1 MCLKATDGCACIQSN
16 KNTIRHRPV
25 ALMLSDRAHERLRD
39 VLIVNRIR
47 RILARGAKFCFFF
60 SVICSEIVP
69 NGFFKVIRRY
79 HTFFPLKI
87 LSQFK
92 MHSRGNGYHH
102 HNGTYDAEEE
112 DDADSVGAFLSDF
125 EAHVDP
131 GLEPETSSAYV
142 EISVPL
148 HDNNNN
154 NSNEKGKEE
163 EGDEEKEE
171 EEEEGEE
178 SNRMHVEVGAPERR
192 GEGLNAHIV
201 FGVSYWTTLPTY
213 ARKSGF
219 VRRRFS
225 QFNKLYQA
233 LVEEVAGV
241 IVPTLPPKTTFP
253 LDDPKSPAIASRATL
268 LRVFIAKISMHPLL
282 SRSKA
287 LYDFLDCSKS
297 NTTYNK
303 VKLSTTK
310 DVKKKTTS
318 AISSIFGSVTNV
330 ISSINDTI
338 ASKTSDGE
346 LGGGSHLF
354 DVEGTLREPALHA
367 EVCQYIS
374 SLRERTEKMLA
385 SAKKVIRHKEKTTE
399 YFSDLSTVFNTMQ
412 EHETRG
418 VEIIER
424 ISGAAKANW
433 STASSSSSRQGICW
447 RKAANTFSRIAQSDD
462 TPETTDLKHDRN
474 RLFLEK
480 ISGSLQLIME
490 VVNALAARKK
500 IVDEYNHTLQSI
512 ARNQYKISSLG
523 LPDAG
528 PKREE
533 KRRLELKVADYRVK
547 KTTLFKK
554 YETAKS
560 NMENELL
567 WFHTE
572 LSKSLGSSL
581 RLFVMTQGAEAG
593 ELHRSLLQ
601 I

>member
-1 MCLKATDGCACIQSN
+1 MRTS
-16 KNTIRHRPV
+16 
-25 ALMLSDRAHERLRD
+25 SY
-39 VLIVNRIR
+39 
-47 RILARGAKFCFFF
+47 
-60 SVICSEIVP
+60 
-69 NGFFKVIRRY
+69 KV
-79 HTFFPLKI
+79 
-87 LSQFK
+87 
-92 MHSRGNGYHH
+92 GNGHH
-102 HNGTYDAEEE
+102 HQSEKDDAYAE
-112 DDADSVGAFLSDF
+112 DDDGTEGSDDVVLSDF

-131 GLEPETSSAYV
+131 GPEPETSSVYE
-142 EISVPL
+142 EISVPR
-148 HDNNNN
+148 HNN
-154 NSNEKGKEE
+154 NSNEEVDEE
-163 EGDEEKEE
+163 EVEN
-171 EEEEGEE
+171 
-178 SNRMHVEVGAPERR
+178 NRMHIEVGAPERK
-192 GEGLNAHIV
+192 GGGLNAHVV
-201 FGVSYWTTLPTY
+201 FGISYWTTLPKY
-213 ARKSGF
+213 ARKSGL

-225 QFNKLYQA
+225 QFSKLQHA
-233 LVEEVAGV
+233 LVQEVVGV
-241 IVPTLPPKTTFP
+241 IVPTLPPKTTFR
-253 LDDPKSPAIASRATL
+253 LDDPKSPAIVSRAKL

-297 NTTYNK
+297 NTTYNE
-303 VKLSTTK
+303 VKLSASK

-318 AISSIFGSVTNV
+318 AITTIFGSVTNA

-338 ASKTSDGE
+338 ASKTSDGDF
-346 LGGGSHLF
+346 GGGSHLF

-385 SAKKVIRHKEKTTE
+385 SAKKVIRHKEKTSE
-399 YFSDLSTVFNTMQ
+399 YFSDLATVFNTMQ
-412 EHETRG
+412 QHETRG
-418 VEIIER
+418 IEIIER
-424 ISGAAKANW
+424 ISGAERANP
-433 STASSSSSRQGICW
+433 SSSSSSSSRQGICW
-447 RKAANTFSRIAQSDD
+447 RKAAKTFSRIAQSDD
-462 TPETTDLKHDRN
+462 TSETTKLKHDRN

-480 ISGSLQLIME
+480 ISESLQLIME

-523 LPDAG
+523 FPDAG

-533 KRRLELKVADYRVK
+533 KRRLELKVADYRVR
-547 KTTLFKK
+547 KTILFTK
-554 YETAKS
+554 YETAKA

>member
-1 MCLKATDGCACIQSN
+1 
-16 KNTIRHRPV
+16 
-25 ALMLSDRAHERLRD
+25 
-39 VLIVNRIR
+39 
-47 RILARGAKFCFFF
+47 
-60 SVICSEIVP
+60 
-69 NGFFKVIRRY
+69 
-79 HTFFPLKI
+79 
-87 LSQFK
+87 
-92 MHSRGNGYHH
+92 MHSRGNGDHH
-102 HNGTYDAEEE
+102 HNGTYDAGEEE
-112 DDADSVGAFLSDF
+112 DADSEEAFLSDF
-125 EAHVDP
+125 EVHVDP
-131 GLEPETSSAYV
+131 GPEPETSSAYV

-148 HDNNNN
+148 HENNNN

-171 EEEEGEE
+171 EEEEEEEEE

-213 ARKSGF
+213 ARKSGL

-462 TPETTDLKHDRN
+462 TPETTELKHDRN

-554 YETAKS
+554 YETAKA

>member
-1 MCLKATDGCACIQSN
+1 
-16 KNTIRHRPV
+16 
-25 ALMLSDRAHERLRD
+25 
-39 VLIVNRIR
+39 
-47 RILARGAKFCFFF
+47 
-60 SVICSEIVP
+60 
-69 NGFFKVIRRY
+69 
-79 HTFFPLKI
+79 
-87 LSQFK
+87 

-112 DDADSVGAFLSDF
+112 DDADSEEAFLSDF

-131 GLEPETSSAYV
+131 GPEPETSSAYV
-142 EISVPL
+142 GISVPL

-154 NSNEKGKEE
+154 NSNEKGKQE

-171 EEEEGEE
+171 EEEEEE

-213 ARKSGF
+213 ARKSGL

-462 TPETTDLKHDRN
+462 TPETTELKHDRN

-490 VVNALAARKK
+490 VFNALAARKK

-554 YETAKS
+554 YETAKA

>member
-1 MCLKATDGCACIQSN
+1 
-16 KNTIRHRPV
+16 
-25 ALMLSDRAHERLRD
+25 
-39 VLIVNRIR
+39 
-47 RILARGAKFCFFF
+47 
-60 SVICSEIVP
+60 
-69 NGFFKVIRRY
+69 
-79 HTFFPLKI
+79 
-87 LSQFK
+87 

-112 DDADSVGAFLSDF
+112 DDADSEEAFLSDF

-131 GLEPETSSAYV
+131 GPEPETSSAYV

-154 NSNEKGKEE
+154 NSNEKGKQE

-171 EEEEGEE
+171 EEEEEEEE

-213 ARKSGF
+213 ARKSGL

-303 VKLSTTK
+303 VKLSTTN

-462 TPETTDLKHDRN
+462 TPETTELKHDRN

-554 YETAKS
+554 YETAKA

>member
-1 MCLKATDGCACIQSN
+1 
-16 KNTIRHRPV
+16 
-25 ALMLSDRAHERLRD
+25 
-39 VLIVNRIR
+39 
-47 RILARGAKFCFFF
+47 
-60 SVICSEIVP
+60 
-69 NGFFKVIRRY
+69 
-79 HTFFPLKI
+79 
-87 LSQFK
+87 

-112 DDADSVGAFLSDF
+112 DDADSEEAFLSDF

-131 GLEPETSSAYV
+131 GPEPETSSAYV

-154 NSNEKGKEE
+154 NNSNEKGKQE

-171 EEEEGEE
+171 EEEEEEE

-213 ARKSGF
+213 ARKSGL

-303 VKLSTTK
+303 VKLSTTN

-462 TPETTDLKHDRN
+462 TPETTELKHDRN

-554 YETAKS
+554 YETAKA

>member
-1 MCLKATDGCACIQSN
+1 
-16 KNTIRHRPV
+16 
-25 ALMLSDRAHERLRD
+25 
-39 VLIVNRIR
+39 
-47 RILARGAKFCFFF
+47 
-60 SVICSEIVP
+60 
-69 NGFFKVIRRY
+69 
-79 HTFFPLKI
+79 
-87 LSQFK
+87 

-112 DDADSVGAFLSDF
+112 DDADSEEAFLSDF

-131 GLEPETSSAYV
+131 GPEPETSSAYV

-154 NSNEKGKEE
+154 NNSNEKGKQE

-171 EEEEGEE
+171 EEEEEEEEE

-213 ARKSGF
+213 ARKSGL

-338 ASKTSDGE
+338 ASETSDGE

-462 TPETTDLKHDRN
+462 TPETTELKHDRN

-554 YETAKS
+554 YETAKA

>member
-1 MCLKATDGCACIQSN
+1 
-16 KNTIRHRPV
+16 
-25 ALMLSDRAHERLRD
+25 
-39 VLIVNRIR
+39 
-47 RILARGAKFCFFF
+47 
-60 SVICSEIVP
+60 
-69 NGFFKVIRRY
+69 
-79 HTFFPLKI
+79 
-87 LSQFK
+87 

-112 DDADSVGAFLSDF
+112 EDADSEEVFLSDF

-131 GLEPETSSAYV
+131 GPEPETSSAYV

-154 NSNEKGKEE
+154 NSNGKGKEE
-163 EGDEEKEE
+163 EGDEEKQEE
-171 EEEEGEE
+171 EEEEEEEE

-213 ARKSGF
+213 ARKSGL

-297 NTTYNK
+297 NATYNK

-354 DVEGTLREPALHA
+354 DVEGTFGNRRCTPRF
-367 EVCQYIS
+367 V
-374 SLRERTEKMLA
+374 T
-385 SAKKVIRHKEKTTE
+385 
-399 YFSDLSTVFNTMQ
+399 
-412 EHETRG
+412 
-418 VEIIER
+418 
-424 ISGAAKANW
+424 AKANW

-462 TPETTDLKHDRN
+462 TPETTELKHDRN

-554 YETAKS
+554 YETAKA

>member
-1 MCLKATDGCACIQSN
+1 
-16 KNTIRHRPV
+16 
-25 ALMLSDRAHERLRD
+25 
-39 VLIVNRIR
+39 
-47 RILARGAKFCFFF
+47 
-60 SVICSEIVP
+60 
-69 NGFFKVIRRY
+69 
-79 HTFFPLKI
+79 
-87 LSQFK
+87 

-112 DDADSVGAFLSDF
+112 DDADSEEAFLSDF

-131 GLEPETSSAYV
+131 GPEPETSSAYV

-154 NSNEKGKEE
+154 NNNNNSNEKGKQE

-171 EEEEGEE
+171 EEEEEEEE

-213 ARKSGF
+213 ARKSGL

-303 VKLSTTK
+303 VKLSTTN

-462 TPETTDLKHDRN
+462 TPETTELKHDRN

-554 YETAKS
+554 YETAKA

>member
-1 MCLKATDGCACIQSN
+1 MCDQN
-16 KNTIRHRPV
+16 KKHSYLV
-25 ALMLSDRAHERLRD
+25 SSSDCNQIEPRD
-39 VLIVNRIR
+39 VEVVKARARVCFLPKFLRIFF
-47 RILARGAKFCFFF
+47 AKFGSGPFDEMSLLFRFSPPTTSSLPFF
-60 SVICSEIVP
+60 
-69 NGFFKVIRRY
+69 RY
-79 HTFFPLKI
+79 QK
-87 LSQFK
+87 S
-92 MHSRGNGYHH
+92 MSR
-102 HNGTYDAEEE
+102 T
-112 DDADSVGAFLSDF
+112 DDADEEGAEGSDDAFLSDY
-125 EAHVDP
+125 EAYVDP
-131 GLEPETSSAYV
+131 GPEPELSSAYEV
-142 EISVPL
+142 ISVPL
-148 HDNNNN
+148 HKHKIIDN
-154 NSNEKGKEE
+154 EDAEGKDDEDREE
-163 EGDEEKEE
+163 DNLED
-171 EEEEGEE
+171 
-178 SNRMHVEVGAPERR
+178 SNRMHVELGVPERR
-192 GEGLNAHIV
+192 GEGLNAHVV
-201 FGVSYWTTLPTY
+201 FGVSYWTTLPKY
-213 ARKSGF
+213 ARKSGL

-253 LDDPKSPAIASRATL
+253 LDDPNAPAITSRATL

-282 SRSKA
+282 SRSQA
-287 LYDFLDCSKS
+287 LHDFLDCSKS
-297 NTTYNK
+297 NTAYNK
-303 VKLSTTK
+303 VKHSTTK

-318 AISSIFGSVTNV
+318 ALSSIFGSVTNA

-346 LGGGSHLF
+346 FGGGSHLF
-354 DVEGTLREPALHA
+354 DVEGTLREPALHS

-385 SAKKVIRHKEKTTE
+385 SAKKVIKHKEKTTE

-424 ISGAAKANW
+424 ISVAAKAKNQ
-433 STASSSSSRQGICW
+433 STTSASSSRQGICW
-447 RKAANTFSRIAQSDD
+447 RKAAKTFARIAQIDD
-462 TPETTDLKHDRN
+462 TPETTELKHDRN

-480 ISGSLQLIME
+480 ISESLQLIME

-523 LPDAG
+523 FPEAG

-554 YETAKS
+554 YETAKA

>member
-1 MCLKATDGCACIQSN
+1 
-16 KNTIRHRPV
+16 
-25 ALMLSDRAHERLRD
+25 
-39 VLIVNRIR
+39 
-47 RILARGAKFCFFF
+47 
-60 SVICSEIVP
+60 
-69 NGFFKVIRRY
+69 
-79 HTFFPLKI
+79 
-87 LSQFK
+87 

-112 DDADSVGAFLSDF
+112 DDADSEEAFLSDF

-131 GLEPETSSAYV
+131 GPEPETSSAYV

-154 NSNEKGKEE
+154 NNSNEKGKQE

-171 EEEEGEE
+171 EEEEEEEE

-213 ARKSGF
+213 ARKSGL

-303 VKLSTTK
+303 VKLSTTN

-462 TPETTDLKHDRN
+462 TPETTELKHDRN

-554 YETAKS
+554 YETAKA